1 MNNLKNA
8 KTNLE
13 EQLLESN
20 KDTNMLKEKLN
31 RSRNRIQQE
40 HFFSKNS

>member
-31 RSRNRIQQE
+31 RSR
-40 HFFSKNS
+40 K